1 MATTINNADIA
12 LLAQEAIEANF
23 VEIEGL
29 KVFSTELKTEGMIE
43 GDQVKVPVYGKTTAV
58 DFDRASQNYGDAQAQ
73 TVDFKSVILDQFFK
87 STFALT
93 DDDVMKVDMNK
104 VMMANAEAVVEKAT
118 TYVYGLITAANF
130 PSTPIINVVPSAF
143 DSDSVIDLSKY
154 ATENG
159 FLRKNKVL
167 VLNNNFAT
175 SLKKDPALKDA
186 SASGSTE
193 TLREGQIGKLAG
205 FDPILESSILPENAE
220 DLSGF
225 ITDGTAIAIASAPVN
240 VEATGQTTTF
250 SENFTEPRTGL
261 TMNFRIF
268 YDDDTGTHKGTYSM
282 LFGAVVTRADSLNR
296 ITDATV

>member
-29 KVFSTELKTEGMIE
+29 KVFSTELKTEGMEE

-58 DFDRASQNYGDAQAQ
+58 DFNRSTQNYGDSQAQ
-73 TVDFKSVILDQFFK
+73 TVTFKSVILNQFYK
-87 STFALT
+87 STFELN
-93 DDDVMKVDMNK
+93 DKDVQKVDMSK

-130 PSTPIINVVPSAF
+130 TVAPTINVVPSAF
-143 DSDSVIDLSKY
+143 DSDSVVDLSTY
-154 ATENG
+154 AKDNG
-159 FLRKNKVL
+159 FLKNNKVL
-167 VLNNNFAT
+167 VLNSAFAN

-186 SASGSTE
+186 SASGSTA
-193 TLREGQIGKLAG
+193 TLRSGEIGQLSG
-205 FDPILESSILPENAE
+205 FNPILESSILPDNGE
-220 DLSGF
+220 DLAGF
-225 ITDGTAIAIASAPVN
+225 ITDGTSIAIASAPVT
-240 VEATGQTTTF
+240 VEETGQVTTF

-268 YDDDTGTHKGTYSM
+268 YDNDTGTHKGTYSM
-282 LFGAVVTRADSLNR
+282 LFGAAVTRDATLNR